1 MINYRLE
8 IEYQVFEK
16 EKTFFETSNHV
27 FNSQNSQQN
36 RRDAINKYESFQH
49 VFKLASETT
58 NNIKLS
64 VTEIINKKLS
74 GFKIPFL
81 NIYYS
86 SEEFTSKNTGTV
98 LFGGYLGEFDERI
111 NTLVSERNVYKKI
124 KIKDFTTDIIKDYQG
139 RSFKVISSSPF
150 DEEDCCKLANIC
162 N

>member
-1 MINYRLE
+1 MKINYRLE

-49 VFKLASETT
+49 IFKLASETT
-58 NNIKLS
+58 GDIRLS
-64 VTEIINKKLS
+64 VTEVINKSLV

-86 SEEFTSKNTGTV
+86 TKEFTDNNLGTV
-98 LFGGYLGEFDERI
+98 FFGGYLEEFDERI
-111 NTLVSERNVYKKI
+111 KGLVGERKVYKKKNI
-124 KIKDFTTDIIKDYQG
+124 KGVKTEVIQDYQG
-139 RSFKVISSSPF
+139 KTYKIISSSP
-150 DEEDCCKLANIC
+150 
-162 N
+162 